1 MQFRQLL
8 QQAHSLPSV
17 PQVAARLIESFE
29 SDRIDIGTIAQ
40 EIDKDPVLA
49 GRILQ
54 QANSS
59 FFRTLRPVATV
70 RDATAVLG
78 LNKVRSLVLAAVV
91 QDSFKGLRNFDQN
104 AFWHYSMAAAALSRF
119 IAEPLKLDGDI
130 AFTTGLLHAVGE
142 LVMQV
147 GMPGDMH
154 TFNHLVPLLDVTRGA
169 RQQEAFGYSYADVGA
184 ELVAHWRLPSAM
196 VTCIRQHVLPLDHE
210 DSLPLAAV
218 LHLAAWRA
226 RVFVAGNQREVLIYS
241 YPDSVGLLLDLDP
254 DWLVSPDLPV
264 LGGLLPSAG

>member
-1 MQFRQLL
+1 MQFTDLLRQ
-8 QQAHSLPSV
+8 AGALPSV
-17 PQVAARLIESFE
+17 PEVAARLIESFE
-29 SDRIDIGTIAQ
+29 SDRIDIASIAQ

-59 FFRTLRPVATV
+59 FFRSLRPVVTV

-78 LNKVRSLVLAAVV
+78 LNKVRSLVLAAVM
-91 QDSFKGLRNFDQN
+91 QDSFKGVRNFDHN
-104 AFWHYSMAAAALSRF
+104 AFWHYSMASAALSRF
-119 IAEPLKLDGDI
+119 IAQPLKLDGDI

-147 GMPGDMH
+147 GMPEDML

-169 RQQEAFGYSYADVGA
+169 RQQEAFGYSYAEVGA
-184 ELVAHWRLPSAM
+184 ELVAQWRLPAAM
-196 VTCIRQHVLPLDHE
+196 VEPVRHHVLPLDHE
-210 DSLPLAAV
+210 DSPPLAAV

-226 RVFVAGNQREVLIYS
+226 RVFVAGNQPEVLIYS
-241 YPDSVGLLLDLDP
+241 YPDTVGLLLDLDP
-254 DWLVSPDLPV
+254 DWLVDPDLPV
-264 LGGLLPSAG
+264 LADLPR

>member
-1 MQFRQLL
+1 MQFTDLLRQ
-8 QQAHSLPSV
+8 AGALPSV

-29 SDRIDIGTIAQ
+29 SDRIDMGSIAQ

-59 FFRTLRPVATV
+59 FFRTLRPVVTV

-78 LNKVRSLVLAAVV
+78 LNKVRSLVLAAIV
-91 QDSFKGLRNFDQN
+91 QETFKGLRNFDHH

-119 IAEPLKLDGDI
+119 IAEPLRLDGDI
-130 AFTTGLLHAVGE
+130 AFTTGLLHGVGE

-147 GMPGDMH
+147 GMPEDML
-154 TFNHLVPLLDVTRGA
+154 TFNHLVSLLDVTRGA
-169 RQQEAFGYSYADVGA
+169 RQQDAFGYSYAEVGA
-184 ELVAHWRLPSAM
+184 ELVAQWKLPSAM
-196 VTCIRQHVLPLDHE
+196 VESIRHHVLPLERD
-210 DSLPLAAV
+210 DSPPLAAV

-226 RVFVAGNQREVLIYS
+226 RVFVAGNQPDVLIYS
-241 YPDSVGLLLDLDP
+241 YPDTVGLLLDLDP
-254 DWLVSPDLPV
+254 DWLVTPDLPV
-264 LGGLLPSAG
+264 LSGLLQ